1 MSLISIDTIKSFNE
15 QNKQLWKYCWK
26 YWYAKEYAHYGVK
39 EYLNVEISKIKEEKK
54 ELSILD
60 IGCGSAWAA
69 KYFSDL
75 YIKYTGIDFN
85 EELIEQLKKDFAK
98 DSKCSFY
105 LHDIESKEPLS
116 FQKDNYNLIL
126 ANFILLE
133 LSDLKTFFE
142 NAASVQLKDEYLV
155 ITGLD
160 PVNEI
165 LRISNSP
172 NELEENLNAYRH
184 SDSPLVL
191 TKEMS
196 FNGEATNFKY
206 LRVLYSIRDILNT
219 AFSNSYELVDL
230 DDKLNLHADSPKSP
244 LYYALKLKRR

>member
-1 MSLISIDTIKSFNE
+1 MNLISIDTIKSFNE
-15 QNKQLWKYCWK
+15 INKQLWKYCWR
-26 YWYAKEYAHYGVK
+26 YWYAKEYAHFGIK
-39 EYLNVEISKIKEEKK
+39 EYLNDEISIINDEKK

-69 KYFSDL
+69 KYFSNL
-75 YIKYTGIDFN
+75 YIDYTGVDFN
-85 EELIEQLKKDFAK
+85 DELIEQLKNDFA
-98 DSKCSFY
+98 DDLKCTFH
-105 LHDIESKEPLS
+105 LHDIESKEPHT

-142 NAASVQLKDEYLV
+142 NTASVQTKGDYLI

-165 LRISNSP
+165 LRTSNSP

-184 SDSPLVL
+184 SDSPLVI

-196 FNGEATNFKY
+196 FNGETTNFKY

-230 DDKLNLHADSPKSP
+230 DDKLNLHADSSKSP
-244 LYYALKLKRR
+244 LYYALKLIRR